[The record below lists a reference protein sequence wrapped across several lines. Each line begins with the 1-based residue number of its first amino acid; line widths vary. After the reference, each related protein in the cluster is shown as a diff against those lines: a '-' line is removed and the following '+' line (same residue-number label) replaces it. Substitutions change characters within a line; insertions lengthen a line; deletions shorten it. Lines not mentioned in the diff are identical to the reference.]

1 MVLHGPILP
10 PHGPIQ
16 PHMDPIQPYTAPYSP
31 HTALYSPIQPYTV
44 PARPPPDPAVSPQ
57 TFEQRRYQQ
66 YTCYTVFFISIE
78 MCQIA
83 DVLIRKTRRL
93 SLLQQGLFRC
103 LRGGYGDP
111 PGTHGCYRGPRF
123 TPTPRVPAGT
133 TSW

>member
-1 MVLHGPILP
+1 MAPYCPIEP
-10 PHGPIQ
+10 PYS
-16 PHMDPIQPYTAPYSP
+16 PYTAPYGSIQP
-31 HTALYSPIQPYTV
+31 PYGPIQPLYDPYTA
-44 PARPPPDPAVSPQ
+44 PYASIQPHMALYGLYPVSPQ

-103 LRGGYGDP
+103 LRGL
-111 PGTHGCYRGPRF
+111 
-123 TPTPRVPAGT
+123 
-133 TSW
+133 